1 VSGGRR
7 LALVTGGTRGIGRAV
22 TMKLAASGIDV
33 AAAFVNDCVAAQQV
47 ADGCQGAGTTITVHR
62 ADVGDQDSC
71 QRLIGEVLEAHGR
84 LDYLVNNAGTVIE
97 QRYGDISAQDWQRH
111 LAVNLS
117 AAFFLTQAAITGMV
131 ERRFGR
137 IVNIGSVSAVMGSPV
152 QIPYAAAKSGLI
164 GLTRSTA
171 RAVAR
176 KGVTVNCVIPGSFAT
191 ELSESLAFTDRDTVT
206 SMIPLGRWGRPEELA
221 HAVVFLLDDLS
232 SYITGAVLTVDGGM
246 SMGG

>member
-33 AAAFVNDCVAAQQV
+33 AAAFVTDCVAAQQV
-47 ADGCQGAGTTITVHR
+47 TDGCQGAGTTITVHR